1 MSYLCPLLSVL
12 VNETFFKSIRFFKT
26 DKETERK
33 ETLNSSAVEQPHAD
47 IQMRVP
53 MNEWRVC
60 R

>member
-12 VNETFFKSIRFFKT
+12 VNKTFLKIIRFLRQTKRQR
-26 DKETERK
+26 EK
-33 ETLNSSAVEQPHAD
+33 ETLNFSAVEQPHAD